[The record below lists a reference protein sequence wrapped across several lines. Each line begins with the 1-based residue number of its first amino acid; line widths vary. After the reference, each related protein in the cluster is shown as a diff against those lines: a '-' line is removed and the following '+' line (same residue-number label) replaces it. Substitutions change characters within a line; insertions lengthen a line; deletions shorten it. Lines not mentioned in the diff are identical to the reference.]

1 MNELDLRRTSRARMK
16 TSRQKRQ
23 TSALF
28 LWLPALLQARC
39 KPKMD
44 AWHWHMD
51 ILSRALPCQ
60 TCNVQRSKTSAFE
73 DFLWTASPN
82 HLRRASPSTM
92 KPKRRKRSRTA
103 ATSCNWTEKDACAGG
118 CRRSAE
124 QEQDSSTDADK
135 AAILACSSPVQHP
148 SSPIRAGSNSSKQ
161 AAKKASRKTAW
172 CSVGSGYG

>member
-1 MNELDLRRTSRARMK
+1 MNELDLRRTSKARMK

-28 LWLPALLQARC
+28 LWLPAPLQARC

-60 TCNVQRSKTSAFE
+60 TCNVQRSKTSEFE
-73 DFLWTASPN
+73 DFLWTASPK

-103 ATSCNWTEKDACAGG
+103 ATSCNWTEKHACAGG

-124 QEQDSSTDADK
+124 QEQDSTDADK
-135 AAILACSSPVQHP
+135 AAILACSSLVQHL